1 MKLRAV
7 NYKFLGSIL
16 YYYRN
21 DHKYSREKL
30 VKIIYDDTHKSIS
43 TKTIQRIEEGT
54 TSKLDDV
61 YADIAKVYGF
71 DFIKDDHI
79 YAQINE
85 LCIKSCNII
94 NSGEKIKAYEDLL
107 DKNKKCLNKYHN
119 CLYLSHLLR
128 LNIAALE
135 YYLYGTIE
143 DEELIYLLKET
154 AFDLKHEAKDMAM
167 YLLSCVSTK
176 NILGLNYKDILTYG
190 KFIKDKTIFLFE
202 KVAYELEQWDTLLDL
217 YKKHDELLKILP
229 SLKSDVELI
238 ATLKYLSFI
247 ELNSKAYK
255 EALAHIEAITKIK
268 DWDKIIPRRE
278 YYNLIKR
285 KGTISYFN
293 EDYKTC
299 FESLYEVA
307 MNMPITLSFN
317 VIFMCKSAE
326 KLDKVDM
333 IKDHLKGFEGI
344 RDNERKLYAYFYN
357 KYSGDEECLEDLI
370 LNEILP
376 ELIETGSTVYID
388 IFHDELVALVKKS
401 GKNKKMVE
409 FKEAIA
415 KL

>member
-21 DHKYSREKL
+21 DHKYSREKI

-43 TKTIQRIEEGT
+43 AKTIQRIEEGT

-71 DFIKDDHI
+71 DFIKDDRI

-94 NSGEKIKAYEDLL
+94 NSGEVISVYEDLL
-107 DKNKKCLNKYHN
+107 DKNKRCLNKYHN
-119 CLYLSHLLR
+119 YLYLSHLLR

-143 DEELIYLLKET
+143 DEKLIYLLKET

-167 YLLSCVSTK
+167 YLLSCVSR
-176 NILGLNYKDILTYG
+176 LNAYDLNLKDVTLYG
-190 KFIKDKTIFLFE
+190 KFIKDKKIYLFE
-202 KVAYELEQWDTLLDL
+202 RASYDIKLWDNWLEC
-217 YKKHDELLKILP
+217 YKKHDELSKILP

-299 FESLYEVA
+299 FGL
-307 MNMPITLSFN
+307 
-317 VIFMCKSAE
+317 
-326 KLDKVDM
+326 
-333 IKDHLKGFEGI
+333 
-344 RDNERKLYAYFYN
+344 
-357 KYSGDEECLEDLI
+357 
-370 LNEILP
+370 
-376 ELIETGSTVYID
+376 
-388 IFHDELVALVKKS
+388 
-401 GKNKKMVE
+401 
-409 FKEAIA
+409 
-415 KL
+415 

>member
-43 TKTIQRIEEGT
+43 AKTIQRIVEGT
-54 TSKLDDV
+54 ASKLDDV

-107 DKNKKCLNKYHN
+107 AKNKKCLNKYHN

-326 KLDKVDM
+326 KLDKVDL

-344 RDNERKLYAYFYN
+344 RESEEVLYKYFYD
-357 KYSGDEECLEDLI
+357 KYSDNKKGLEDYISLKIMPLI
-370 LNEILP
+370 KKS
-376 ELIETGSTVYID
+376 GSTAYVD
-388 IFHDELVALVKKS
+388 IFHDELVEFVSKS
-401 GKNKKMVE
+401 GNVEKLREYEKKT
-409 FKEAIA
+409 A
-415 KL
+415 